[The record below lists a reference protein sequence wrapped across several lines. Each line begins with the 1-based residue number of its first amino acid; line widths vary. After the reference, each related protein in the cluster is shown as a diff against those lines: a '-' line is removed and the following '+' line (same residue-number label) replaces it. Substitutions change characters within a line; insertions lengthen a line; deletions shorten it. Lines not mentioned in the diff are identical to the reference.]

1 MKIGIISKKSHAK
14 SHVKALRREGHKVL
28 LLGGNPNQVPPS
40 LDVLV
45 CRPDSIA
52 HSGFATAMAAKK
64 KGMTLILAN
73 GVTEILSAV
82 KDMQPAEEETMEVNN
97 SANII
102 RVLSKLLGVYGHPL
116 HEPKSGP
123 VVEALA
129 SQRGA
134 DGALGLKLWKQALT
148 ACKQESVRGWARD
161 EAAKRK
167 GAGVIHVYSNPPRG
181 GVRKI
186 PMFVTDE
193 AALGTVLSRMALA
206 RTEAE
211 ARKMKKTRGAMRP
224 KPKAE
229 PKPKQESARG
239 WARDEVT
246 KTVAQPQPGSP
257 AANEVPTMPPKPPT
271 PVKKP
276 APPVVAA
283 KLPWDANLRSA
294 LSLVLAEM
302 KAAGLTAISI
312 EEDGSVS
319 YKRVVVTEGSMQV
332 LPDGAE

>member
-73 GVTEILSAV
+73 GVTEILSAI

-97 SANII
+97 CANII

-116 HEPKSGP
+116 HEPKAGP

-134 DGALGLKLWKQALT
+134 DGALGLNLWKQALK

-206 RTEAE
+206 RTEAG
-211 ARKMKKTRGAMRP
+211 ARKMKKARGAMRP

-229 PKPKQESARG
+229 PKPKLQPQRKQESVRG

-257 AANEVPTMPPKPPT
+257 AANAARTMPPEPE
-271 PVKKP
+271 
-276 APPVVAA
+276 PPVVAA
-283 KLPWDANLRSA
+283 ELPWDANLRSA

-319 YKRVVVTEGSMQV
+319 YNRVVVTEGSMQV